1 MSRKTISWIIKIAG
15 TALILAFLFSRI
27 RFNTGEFV
35 KVISSLDPL
44 FFLLSLFGVVI
55 ILAVKSFRWKLLLQG
70 EGVNYHPFKA
80 FSAYMAS
87 FTIGIVTPGRIGEI
101 ARLYY
106 VREESPVE
114 FYGAFKTV
122 VADRIFDLTTL
133 FILGTSGVLFYI
145 KALGSLPGYAYGLIV
160 FAAFVFL
167 YSATWLL
174 INKMIKMKLFGRY
187 HILHFLRDTWFM
199 VINKRSVICWFITVA
214 AYVVY
219 FITAGWIFK
228 ALEINLSFIDV
239 AFILCIMSL
248 VTIIPISIAGFGTRE
263 ASLVIL
269 LSQYGISS
277 EMALSFS
284 LLQFLAFFL
293 WGAIIGMIFW
303 ILKPVSL
310 KLVKEDS
317 ISIWKLVTGIDRE
330 VKNSDPVL

>member
-1 MSRKTISWIIKIAG
+1 
-15 TALILAFLFSRI
+15 
-27 RFNTGEFV
+27 
-35 KVISSLDPL
+35 
-44 FFLLSLFGVVI
+44 
-55 ILAVKSFRWKLLLQG
+55 
-70 EGVNYHPFKA
+70 
-80 FSAYMAS
+80 
-87 FTIGIVTPGRIGEI
+87 
-101 ARLYY
+101 
-106 VREESPVE
+106 
-114 FYGAFKTV
+114 
-122 VADRIFDLTTL
+122 
-133 FILGTSGVLFYI
+133 
-145 KALGSLPGYAYGLIV
+145 
-160 FAAFVFL
+160 
-167 YSATWLL
+167 
-174 INKMIKMKLFGRY
+174 LFGRY
-187 HILHFLRDTWFM
+187 HIVHFLQDTWFM
-199 VINKRSVICWFITVA
+199 VINKRSVICWFITLA

-293 WGAIIGMIFW
+293 WGAVMGMIFW

-317 ISIWKLVTGIDRE
+317 LSIWKLVKGIDRE
-330 VKNSDPVL
+330 VRKSDPVL